1 VIETAVALVFAHV
14 LADFVLQSDAMVAAK
29 RRPPVLLGH
38 GGIVAATAWAALGFP
53 VGPVAPWMVAPSPM
67 APWLTALGPVAL
79 VAASHLVIDA
89 AKQHFGGPG
98 FRAFAFD
105 QAGHLAMIV
114 LAAALFPGAFAAGLW
129 ARPEAAGAD
138 LPALMLVA
146 AGLVAAVWAGSHA
159 VGGLMQ
165 GLPDPPDPATDPSLP
180 QGGRLIGKLER
191 LMIFVLV
198 LSGEIVGI
206 GLLIAAKSILR
217 FGEIQGSES
226 RQVAEYVIIGT
237 LASFAWA
244 LGVALATVWALG
256 LLAG

>member
-1 VIETAVALVFAHV
+1 VTETAVALVFAHV

-29 RRPPVLLGH
+29 RRPLVLLGH

-53 VGPVAPWMVAPSPM
+53 VGPVATWSA
-67 APWLTALGPVAL
+67 APWLTALGPVVL

-89 AKQHFGGPG
+89 AKLRYGGPG

-114 LAAALFPGAFAAGLW
+114 LAAALFPRAFAAGLW

-138 LPALMLVA
+138 LPVLMLVA

-244 LGVALATVWALG
+244 LGVSLATVWALG
-256 LLAG
+256 VLAG